1 MQDSLYVQYVDELQA
16 RAYALL
22 EAVPDVD
29 ILGLKSASGPEI
41 GKPSTSP
48 VRLTAPSEPSSPDS
62 NSEDEM
68 IGKVRPGF
76 GGLGRHQ
83 PGKKMRGKAGSIG
96 KRLLKESV
104 NGANGH
110 PVGET
115 EAGRTQEGGESILT
129 VDTDAAPTAPGPN
142 ATGENQPGSPLTTLA
157 IGTAVREGPA
167 SLATDASSQPTE
179 TGTEKHSPAS
189 TGKDGASQ
197 LEKASTQAGLGGA
210 AKEGS
215 GAEHIQRGHV
225 LASGTTQK
233 AETMALPRFSSHAGS
248 CTPQAGSTL
257 GCEPAQ
263 REATDGREKDDL
275 SREGGEIVNLDDQGA
290 TDGVEERWPYEE
302 WLQATLMQRM
312 ERLAGR
318 AAARHVPFAEQPALI
333 RTPDGMSRYL
343 DEAGRRGFG
352 ALGEHSSGAAET
364 GGSGDVKEGAFLPE
378 LDFVVDCVPEVAYAT
393 GGSGLSA
400 EPELSKPEGVG
411 KRALEGESESVPQR
425 PLKRAKQGAVSN
437 WSEDGVRVVLR
448 QVVAKLSAREGF
460 EGMKR
465 GALEVLADLLGTHI
479 RRLGRTL
486 RMLEERYGTRS
497 QEQLLQMCLNSFGV
511 R

>member
-1 MQDSLYVQYVDELQA
+1 MQYVDELQA

-22 EAVPDVD
+22 EAVPEVD
-29 ILGLKSASGPEI
+29 ILGLKSASGPGI

-104 NGANGH
+104 NGAAGVIGP
-110 PVGET
+110 PVGEA

-129 VDTDAAPTAPGPN
+129 GDTDGAPTAPGPN
-142 ATGENQPGSPLTTLA
+142 ATGETQPGNQVNTLA
-157 IGTAVREGPA
+157 ISTVVREGPA
-167 SLATDASSQPTE
+167 SAAVDASSQPVITSIE
-179 TGTEKHSPAS
+179 NHPSGSLE
-189 TGKDGASQ
+189 KDGASQ
-197 LEKASTQAGLGGA
+197 LEKASTQGGA

-215 GAEHIQRGHV
+215 GAEHIQGGHV
-225 LASGTTQK
+225 LEALAGGPTQK
-233 AETMALPRFSSHAGS
+233 AETNALPRFSGHAGS
-248 CTPQAGSTL
+248 STPQAGSTL

-275 SREGGEIVNLDDQGA
+275 SREGGKMENLDDQGG

-318 AAARHVPFAEQPALI
+318 AAARHVPFGEQPALV

-352 ALGEHSSGAAET
+352 ALGEHRSGAAET
-364 GGSGDVKEGAFLPE
+364 GGSGDEEGGFLPE
-378 LDFVVDCVPEVAYAT
+378 LDFVVDCVPEVAYAA

-400 EPELSKPEGVG
+400 EPELSEPDGVE
-411 KRALEGESESVPQR
+411 KRPPEGESESVPQR
-425 PLKRAKQGAVSN
+425 PLKRAKQGAISS
-437 WSEDGVRVVLR
+437 WSDDGARVVLR

-465 GALEVLADLLGTHI
+465 GALEVLADLLGMHI